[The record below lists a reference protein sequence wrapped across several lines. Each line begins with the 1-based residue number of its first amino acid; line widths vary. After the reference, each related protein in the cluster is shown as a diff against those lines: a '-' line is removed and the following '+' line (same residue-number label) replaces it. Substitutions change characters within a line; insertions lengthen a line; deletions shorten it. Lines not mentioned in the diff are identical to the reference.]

1 MAAGNPLSVLYL
13 RLYFSAKEA
22 DNEKKI
28 WYTVCGK
35 PRKGKEKMMMRKE
48 TDLDA
53 VKEVLKAF
61 LYMPVEET
69 EYSPIVV
76 QHPIFE
82 SGFSSV
88 GGKIVDI
95 TTPDGLKEAVIQME
109 KRIDAVDRPI
119 ECMYVV
125 RKSYYL
131 TFLKFAKES
140 LSLSD
145 FSMLLGRCW
154 TEEENPNG
162 DVNVPVSLSARWFKA
177 ADKQALMHDEE
188 YGVYKNLP
196 ETFMVYRGVAPGRNP
211 DGMSWTREYD
221 KAKWFSNRFGE
232 GYVLEGTAHKEDV
245 LAFFSRRGE
254 EEVVMEAAK
263 VEGRR
268 KI

>member
-1 MAAGNPLSVLYL
+1 MIKATEGKSCILHVGNP
-13 RLYFSAKEA
+13 E
-22 DNEKKI
+22 NPE
-28 WYTVCGK
+28 
-35 PRKGKEKMMMRKE
+35 KEKMMMRKE
-48 TDLDA
+48 TDLNA

-69 EYSPIVV
+69 KYSPIVV

-88 GGKIVDI
+88 DGKIVDI
-95 TTPDGLKEAVIQME
+95 TTPDGLKEAVVQME
-109 KRIDAVDRPI
+109 KRIDAVNRPV

-145 FSMLLGRCW
+145 FSMLLGGCW

-162 DVNVPVSLSARWFKA
+162 DVNVPMSMSARWFKA
-177 ADKQALMHDEE
+177 TDKQALMHDEE
-188 YGVYKNLP
+188 YEVYKNLP
-196 ETFMVYRGVAPGRNP
+196 ETFTVYRGVAPGRNP
-211 DGMSWTREYD
+211 NGMSWTREYD

-254 EEVVMEAAK
+254 EEVVMKAAK